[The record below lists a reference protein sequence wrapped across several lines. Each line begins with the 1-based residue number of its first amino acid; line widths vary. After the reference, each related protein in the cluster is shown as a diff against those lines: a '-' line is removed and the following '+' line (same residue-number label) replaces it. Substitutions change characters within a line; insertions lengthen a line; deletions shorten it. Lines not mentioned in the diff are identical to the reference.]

1 MRSLTFDV
9 RDALRTLRRDP
20 AYAATVVLTLAL
32 TIGATTAVFSIVDG
46 VLLRPLAYRE
56 SQRLVVVQEI
66 VPGLTHLYP
75 SLPANPRHFAA
86 WRARSR
92 SFEQLAELEGRPET
106 LTGAGEPLQLEVVIT
121 TGNLFEALGVGAAL
135 GRMLRV
141 EDEQKN
147 REPVIVLTD
156 RLWRQR
162 FGGDPNMLGRAV
174 TLDGTPRTVVG
185 VLDSGFRFPEG
196 DDLGGLVSHAS
207 APDAFVPL
215 RIDPEEFSPTGEY
228 NYVVIGRLAS
238 GVSVEHSLA
247 ELNVLQA
254 DIAATL
260 THEPGLKARVVPLI
274 EAVVGQARRGLM
286 LLLGA
291 IVAVLL
297 MACANLA
304 NLSLTRTMARARD
317 AAVRVALGASRA
329 RLISRLVIEQGAL
342 ALAGG
347 ACGLLV
353 AYAALALLVRTAPA
367 GLPRVDEVSL
377 NLRVLAFAAGV
388 SIATALLVALVP
400 AWRLVGGAGAGGSL
414 QQSLRAGG
422 LATTSDRGGMRT
434 RAALLATQ
442 VALSVT
448 LLAVTL
454 LLAKSFARVMQVDRG
469 FAVDHVLAVDVTLP
483 GARYAAIEP
492 RTRAYDAILDRV
504 RALPGVETA
513 SWISNLPL
521 TGESWVD
528 AILPKERKEVSAD
541 LPLAN
546 YRFVGP
552 AFFETLSIPIR
563 RGRSLAA
570 ADLDATRA
578 TTPAVVSDRVATRL
592 WPGVDPIGRQFRRG
606 DPEEKPFEIVGV
618 VPDGRPS
625 DLERVP
631 AMMVYVPYSYRSR
644 TRASIVIHTA
654 GDPAALTGAVR
665 QAVWRVDPE
674 IAIANARPMKQLVDD
689 ALGGRR
695 YQTTLFTAFSAVAL
709 LIAIVGV
716 YAVTAYG
723 VSRRRREM
731 NIRAALGAKPSQAL
745 GLVVRQGF
753 APVAVGVAAG
763 IGGALGIG
771 TLAGGL
777 LFEVSAR
784 DPIVIAATAS
794 VMGAIGLVA
803 CVVAARQGLSLNP
816 AAALREE

>member
-1 MRSLTFDV
+1 V
-9 RDALRTLRRDP
+9 
-20 AYAATVVLTLAL
+20 
-32 TIGATTAVFSIVDG
+32 
-46 VLLRPLAYRE
+46 
-56 SQRLVVVQEI
+56 
-66 VPGLTHLYP
+66 
-75 SLPANPRHFAA
+75 
-86 WRARSR
+86 
-92 SFEQLAELEGRPET
+92 
-106 LTGAGEPLQLEVVIT
+106 
-121 TGNLFEALGVGAAL
+121 
-135 GRMLRV
+135 
-141 EDEQKN
+141 
-147 REPVIVLTD
+147 
-156 RLWRQR
+156 
-162 FGGDPNMLGRAV
+162 
-174 TLDGTPRTVVG
+174 
-185 VLDSGFRFPEG
+185 
-196 DDLGGLVSHAS
+196 
-207 APDAFVPL
+207 
-215 RIDPEEFSPTGEY
+215 
-228 NYVVIGRLAS
+228 
-238 GVSVEHSLA
+238 
-247 ELNVLQA
+247 
-254 DIAATL
+254 
-260 THEPGLKARVVPLI
+260 
-274 EAVVGQARRGLM
+274 
-286 LLLGA
+286 
-291 IVAVLL
+291 
-297 MACANLA
+297 
-304 NLSLTRTMARARD
+304 
-317 AAVRVALGASRA
+317 
-329 RLISRLVIEQGAL
+329 
-342 ALAGG
+342 
-347 ACGLLV
+347 
-353 AYAALALLVRTAPA
+353 
-367 GLPRVDEVSL
+367 
-377 NLRVLAFAAGV
+377 
-388 SIATALLVALVP
+388 
-400 AWRLVGGAGAGGSL
+400 GAGGSL

-454 LLAKSFARVMQVDRG
+454 LLAKSFARVMEVDRG

-528 AILPKERKEVSAD
+528 AILPKERKEISAD

-578 TTPAVVSDRVATRL
+578 TTPAVVSDRVAARL

-625 DLERVP
+625 DLEHLP

-654 GDPAALTGAVR
+654 GDPAALTGGVR

-777 LFEVSAR
+777 LFEISAH
-784 DPIVIAATAS
+784 DPIVIAATA
-794 VMGAIGLVA
+794 VLMGAIGLAA